1 MGKAAFGG
9 KRVGNVAFS
18 GKRGDIFYLKPDELH
33 LVTDKAS
40 PLYDPRVDLP
50 VDEKLVLNIM
60 VHGVI
65 SPLVVTKQEGAAV
78 VVDGRQRAKAAAEA
92 SRRLVAEGKE
102 PILVACVQRKDTMED
117 LFGVSVSANEQRQD
131 DSPLLKAQKAAKLQ
145 HMGKTAAEVAVLFGV
160 TPQAVYQWGKLLE
173 CAAPVR
179 KAVEQGRLAAS
190 AAVQLAGLPS
200 AEQENKL
207 EELLASSGGKRPTA
221 RKARAAAAG
230 KRVVEGRMRSRK
242 QVEERLAEKHLPADY
257 RKALRWVLRQ
267 E

>member
-1 MGKAAFGG
+1 MGKAAFD
-9 KRVGNVAFS
+9 
-18 GKRGDIFYLKPDELH
+18 GKRGDVFYLAPEIIGSVISKEA
-33 LVTDKAS
+33 V
-40 PLYDPRVDLP
+40 LYDPRVELP
-50 VDEKLVLNIM
+50 LDENLVKNIM

-65 SPLVVTKQEGAAV
+65 TPVIVCKQGGCAV
-78 VVDGRQRAKAAAEA
+78 VIDGRQRVKAAREA
-92 SRRLVAEGKE
+92 NKRLTAEGKQ
-102 PILVACVQRKDTMED
+102 PLLVPCILRKDTEED

-145 HMGKTAAEVAVLFGV
+145 HMGKTAAEVAILFGV

-179 KAVEQGRLAAS
+179 KAVEQGLLAAS

-207 EELLASSGGKRPTA
+207 EELLAASNGKRPTA

-230 KRVVEGRMRSRK
+230 KREVGGRMRTRRE
-242 QVEERLAEKHLPADY
+242 VEERLKERHLPADY
-257 RKALRWVLRQ
+257 RKALRWMLRL

>member
-1 MGKAAFGG
+1 MGKAAFD
-9 KRVGNVAFS
+9 

-33 LVTDKAS
+33 IETQKEAA
-40 PLYDPRVDLP
+40 LYDPRADLP
-50 VDEKLVLNIM
+50 VDENLVKNIM

-65 SPLVVTKQEGAAV
+65 VPIVVAKLDGGPV

-92 SRRLVAEGKE
+92 SRRLTAEGKE
-102 PILVACVQRKDTMED
+102 PILVPCVLRKDAEED

-145 HMGKTAAEVAVLFGV
+145 HMGKTVAEVAVLFGV
-160 TPQAVYQWGKLLE
+160 TSQAVYQWGKLLE

-179 KAVEQGRLAAS
+179 KAVEQGLLAAS

-200 AEQENKL
+200 AEQENRL
-207 EELLASSGGKRPTA
+207 DELLASSNGKRPTA

-230 KRVVEGRMRSRK
+230 KREVGGRMRTRRE
-242 QVEERLAEKHLPADY
+242 VEERLKERHLPPDY
-257 RKALRWVLRQ
+257 RKALRWMLRL